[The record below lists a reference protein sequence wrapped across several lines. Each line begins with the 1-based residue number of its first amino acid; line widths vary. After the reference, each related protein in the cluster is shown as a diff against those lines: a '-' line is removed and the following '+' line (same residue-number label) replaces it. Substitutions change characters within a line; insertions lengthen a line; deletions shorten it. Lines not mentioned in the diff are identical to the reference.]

1 MHWSTFLVAGL
12 PAALATVARRQS
24 SSSAIATTTSI
35 AWSDECLVAEE
46 SFVAELEAIETSSVA
61 PALQSYLATVV
72 STGITNYCEPT
83 NAPAIV
89 SAEWRDEVVS
99 IDAIIV
105 SWLHSCPS
113 DANMLTIQNVYSADI
128 SQVKSC
134 LASYQTAAGTP
145 YALAPAASAIFSTIS
160 SLEACTYT
168 PSATAVANITSTLSP
183 SGNSTPTLV
192 NRTTTTSQSSVST
205 PTSVVTAGGSS
216 EGLRVSGWL
225 ALAFSMFMLSV
236 AML

>member
-1 MHWSTFLVAGL
+1 MHWFMLLSASL

-24 SSSAIATTTSI
+24 SSSAITATTSI

-105 SWLHSCPS
+105 RRFHSYSSC
-113 DANMLTIQNVYSADI
+113 ANILIIQNVYSADI

-134 LASYQTAAGTP
+134 LASYQTAVGTP

-168 PSATAVANITSTLSP
+168 PSATGVANITSVLSP
-183 SGNSTPTLV
+183 SGNPTPTPF
-192 NRTTTTSQSSVST
+192 NQTSTTSQSSVST
-205 PTSVVTAGGSS
+205 ATSVVTAGASG
-216 EGLRVSGWL
+216 EGLRASGWM
-225 ALAFSMFMLSV
+225 ALAFSVFLLSV
-236 AML
+236 AVL